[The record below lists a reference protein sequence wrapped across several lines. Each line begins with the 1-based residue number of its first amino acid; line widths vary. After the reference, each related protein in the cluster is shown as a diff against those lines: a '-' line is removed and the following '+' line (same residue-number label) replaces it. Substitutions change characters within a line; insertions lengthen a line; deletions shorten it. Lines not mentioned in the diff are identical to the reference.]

1 MFDMKNETNMV
12 EGCKQIERILKFMLT
27 FDNAV
32 YNLEFIGTEGSGMKY
47 KINDDFIIW
56 NSLNEVNILYNDNKD
71 DTYGGGL
78 CYSIRSFKKDD
89 ITAMRSFYND
99 DYYVEFIYFN
109 SDYNGEIEIQIEGK
123 DEMVFSYPEYDLETD
138 DGAFQYSCLYS
149 NDIVNIQT
157 INQYFY
163 KRKAKPFSIWL
174 SLPITKLYR
183 TLDEQFN
190 ISREDSTTN

>member
-32 YNLEFIGTEGSGMKY
+32 YNLEFIGTDGSGMKY

-71 DTYGGGL
+71 DTYGGGF

-89 ITAMRSFYND
+89 ITSMRSFYND

-109 SDYNGEIEIQIEGK
+109 SEYNGEIEIQIEGK
-123 DEMVFSYPEYDLETD
+123 DEIVFSYPEYDLETD

-163 KRKAKPFSIWL
+163 KRKAKPFSVWL

-183 TLDEQFN
+183 ILDEQFN